1 MNIKNTLEPMTEINI
16 ENTLEPIEPITDT
29 PYGALVIQN
38 DVLCAPTSLCTW
50 SDSKPAVYCQ
60 LPPHT
65 LNPVCLEV
73 NKGIGLLG
81 CYDDPSCGGLVL
93 ESKTEQLLKE
103 NPEYIQILK
112 NQENKIKKQQKK
124 FPVYA
129 IIILSIVLV
138 ILLVFLMMFAYKK
151 HKKRRLT
158 RIQRRSASR
167 RILSGAGRTARPL
180 NK

>member
-1 MNIKNTLEPMTEINI
+1 MNITNTLEPMTKMNI

-29 PYGALVIQN
+29 PYGALVIHN
-38 DVLCAPTSLCTW
+38 DILCAPTSLCTW

-93 ESKTEQLLKE
+93 ESKTEELLEK
-103 NPEYIQILK
+103 NPEYRTILK
-112 NQENKIKKQQKK
+112 KQENNIKKQQKKKK

-138 ILLVFLMMFAYKK
+138 ILLVLMMFIY
-151 HKKRRLT
+151 KKRRIT
-158 RIQRRSASR
+158 QIQRRSASR
-167 RILSGAGRTARPL
+167 RILSGAGRTARPV